1 MQTELLDLK
10 RYKYDAESREK
21 RLSSRVD
28 ELRNV
33 NVKKAQ
39 VGGIEVLPVSY
50 LVAEIAEWV
59 RLQRTM

>member
-21 RLSSRVD
+21 RLSSQVD

-39 VGGIEVLPVSY
+39 VGGIEVFPPS
-50 LVAEIAEWV
+50 
-59 RLQRTM
+59 